1 MSDTLQERM
10 EAYQKATDAKID
22 GFASKLD
29 EILKAVKPET
39 GEPEMEI
46 TQKIDNMHA
55 EMLSKFDDMES
66 DIDDIL
72 MHQRNLRIE
81 IGEEKY
87 ARIEA
92 AQKAML
98 KQEPCNCE
106 TPEDFKFTSRMYK
119 FLAVSLP
126 ATAVLTVLSFS
137 YIISAFPIVF
147 GLFMTLLGGAI
158 WAMFDEFFFPGNSLK
173 RISQDAKAIGLAV
186 IAIAM
191 FFGIGVSVA
200 NTYLSN
206 PYGGGNENAPKVII
220 EQNIQQPTATTGQF
234 GNSEQP
240 TKAGQQL
247 NSAPRGNDVV
257 LPKRA
262 GKPESEQ

>member
-22 GFASKLD
+22 GFATKLD

-55 EMLSKFDDMES
+55 ELLGR
-66 DIDDIL
+66 IDEVAADVDN
-72 MHQRNLRIE
+72 MQFHVRNLRIE

-87 ARIEA
+87 ARLNQGNTVVFDA
-92 AQKAML
+92 
-98 KQEPCNCE
+98 
-106 TPEDFKFTSRMYK
+106 PEDIKFTSRMYK
-119 FLAVSLP
+119 FLGVSLP

-206 PYGGGNENAPKVII
+206 PYGGSNENAPKQVTERII
-220 EQNIQQPTATTGQF
+220 ERPAATTTDT
-234 GNSEQP
+234 N
-240 TKAGQQL
+240 KGQQL

>member
-22 GFASKLD
+22 GFIGKLD
-29 EILKAVKPET
+29 EILKAVKPEA

-55 EMLSKFDDMES
+55 ELLGR
-66 DIDDIL
+66 IDEVAADVDN
-72 MHQRNLRIE
+72 MQFHVRNLRIE

-87 ARIEA
+87 ARLNQGNA
-92 AQKAML
+92 VVFDA
-98 KQEPCNCE
+98 
-106 TPEDFKFTSRMYK
+106 PEDRKFTSRMYK
-119 FLAVSLP
+119 FLVVSLP
-126 ATAVLTVLSFS
+126 ATAVLTVLSFN

-206 PYGGGNENAPKVII
+206 PYGGSNENAPKVVVEQTI
-220 EQNIQQPTATTGQF
+220 EQPAAPATTTDT
-234 GNSEQP
+234 N
-240 TKAGQQL
+240 KGQQL
-247 NSAPRGNDVV
+247 NTAPRGNDVV